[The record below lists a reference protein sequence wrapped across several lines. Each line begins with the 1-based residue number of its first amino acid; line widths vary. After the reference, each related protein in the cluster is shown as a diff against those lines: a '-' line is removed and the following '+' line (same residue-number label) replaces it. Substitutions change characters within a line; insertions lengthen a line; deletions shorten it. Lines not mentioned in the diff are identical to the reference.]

1 MMPLSTFS
9 IRTTA
14 GAELHLTF
22 DRGLHAALGTVV
34 DLPLEGACGE
44 EDRSFVPGGQ
54 IAPKLAFEADE
65 SRWDVLEPLRL
76 IENIEYTF
84 SIVVPMPKA
93 DFERQSKNAGDDVF
107 PFHNAKLKECITF
120 NGPDSCR
127 MLDRERCVVTGRLKF
142 DNQVGAVDLSLRE
155 DIADLPLRAEVTSMK
170 LDYE

>member
-14 GAELHLTF
+14 GAELHITL
-22 DRGLHAALGTVV
+22 DRGLHAELGTVV
-34 DLPLEGACGE
+34 DLPLDGACGE

-84 SIVVPMPKA
+84 SIIVPMPKA
-93 DFERQSKNAGDDVF
+93 DFERQSKRAGDGVF
-107 PFHNAKLKECITF
+107 PFRNLKLKECITF
-120 NGPDSCR
+120 NGPAINLTRSKTFRSC
-127 MLDRERCVVTGRLKF
+127 
-142 DNQVGAVDLSLRE
+142 
-155 DIADLPLRAEVTSMK
+155 
-170 LDYE
+170 